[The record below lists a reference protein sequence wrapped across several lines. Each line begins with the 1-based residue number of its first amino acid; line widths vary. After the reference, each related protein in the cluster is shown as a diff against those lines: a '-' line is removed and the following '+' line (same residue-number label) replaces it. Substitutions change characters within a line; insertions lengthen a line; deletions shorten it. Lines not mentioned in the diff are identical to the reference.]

1 MGDLVLVSQYL
12 QLTITGF
19 ILDSIGVGKSIV
31 RDYQQRFCPEA

>member
-1 MGDLVLVSQYL
+1 MRDLVLVSQYL

-19 ILDSIGVGKSIV
+19 ILDSIGVSKRIV